1 MIEILLSIYISQ
13 KDVCNFTFKLMLE
26 TLLLAALPVA
36 EGANETYLEKI
47 TSNSQE
53 PAKIMEK
60 SDNYGIT
67 AVVRGTQQIWKP
79 YSAAYIG
86 SL

>member
-1 MIEILLSIYISQ
+1 MIF
-13 KDVCNFTFKLMLE
+13 DVHITKE
-26 TLLLAALPVA
+26 TLLLAALPIA
-36 EGANETYLEKI
+36 EVANETYLEKI

-53 PAKIMEK
+53 PAEIIEK

>member
-1 MIEILLSIYISQ
+1 MECTKISTIYFLIIFYIFDIQ
-13 KDVCNFTFKLMLE
+13 ITTE
-26 TLLLAALPVA
+26 TLLFAALPIAEVA
-36 EGANETYLEKI
+36 NKTYLEKI
-47 TSNSQE
+47 TSTSQE
-53 PAKIMEK
+53 PAEIVEK
-60 SDNYGIT
+60 SENYGIT